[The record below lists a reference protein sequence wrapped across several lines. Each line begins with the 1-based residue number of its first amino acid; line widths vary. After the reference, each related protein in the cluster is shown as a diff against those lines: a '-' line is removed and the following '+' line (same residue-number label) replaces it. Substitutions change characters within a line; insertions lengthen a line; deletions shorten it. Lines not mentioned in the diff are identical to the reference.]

1 MTESTTTAPSCG
13 SACAEQ
19 HTYADRCVLAPLY
32 PSVHTDERLL
42 AALEDVRKWRHRQP
56 NRGARHFAELDAIL
70 DAAALGR
77 IRREVGEDVPAS
89 LPEAVAAHHR
99 IMAARRRALD
109 DLGRVW
115 DAAEAAAIRQIARF
129 MPIGQASR

>member
-1 MTESTTTAPSCG
+1 MNDTTTEPSCG
-13 SACAEQ
+13 PACAEA

-32 PSVHTDERLL
+32 PSVRADEQLL
-42 AALEDVRKWRHRQP
+42 AALENVRQWRHRQP
-56 NRGARHFAELDAIL
+56 NRAARHFAELDAIL

-115 DAAEAAAIRQIARF
+115 DAAESAAIRQIARF
-129 MPIGQASR
+129 MPIGRVSR